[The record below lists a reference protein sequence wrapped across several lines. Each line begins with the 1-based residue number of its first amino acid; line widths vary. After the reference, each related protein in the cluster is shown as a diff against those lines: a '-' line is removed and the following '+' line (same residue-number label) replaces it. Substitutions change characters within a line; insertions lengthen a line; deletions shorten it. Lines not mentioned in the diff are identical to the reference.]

1 MKRYLLAI
9 LLLTVATGTVSAAE
23 GVRHFVTGSMATIQ
37 EEHAGKPFVLF
48 LWSLTC
54 AYCPTELKMLGE
66 FRQKHPELNL
76 VLIATDTPEEEP
88 EIVSHL
94 ADYGLNR
101 TERWV
106 FAEEMPERLRSEI
119 DRRWYGEVPRTYFYD
134 RNHQREVK
142 TGLVGEEYVK
152 NWLARVGANAS
163 SASK

>member
-1 MKRYLLAI
+1 MMRHLLVI
-9 LLLTVATGTVSAAE
+9 LLLVVAATASAAE

-54 AYCPTELKMLGE
+54 TYCPTELKMLGE
-66 FRQKHPELNL
+66 FRQQHPELNL
-76 VLIATDTPEEEP
+76 VLIAADTPEEEP

-94 ADYGLNR
+94 ADYGLNQ

-106 FAEEMPERLRSEI
+106 FAEEMPERLRFEI

-134 RNHQREVK
+134 RNHLREVK

-152 NWLARVGANAS
+152 NWLVRVEANTS
-163 SASK
+163 SAGK